1 MFEQRWLVAM
11 ANFGIGMPL
20 KVHIICHHLSD
31 YFDLTGQTLRRV
43 NDQVV
48 ESSHHKVKQFFENR
62 PNYNHKN
69 KETEASGEATLKG
82 IVHFNAFN
90 INPSTKP
97 SQ

>member
-1 MFEQRWLVAM
+1 MVSCHGQLWDWYAFESTH
-11 ANFGIGMPL
+11 N
-20 KVHIICHHLSD
+20 LSPS
-31 YFDLTGQTLRRV
+31 T
-43 NDQVV
+43 
-48 ESSHHKVKQFFENR
+48 QFFENR